1 MGAYLKNFSLP
12 PSDFPVEEITVRRL
26 LSHTAGLPLGD
37 VFTIYSPTEEM
48 PSLQEKL
55 TQEVVLARHPGTA
68 FSYSNTGYNLLELLI
83 EEVTGRDF
91 AEYMETEILRPLG
104 MENSSFNWS
113 AALTPAPPTGY
124 GLDGSAVPAYVYPEK
139 ASGGL
144 FATAEDIARFLL
156 ASMGEN
162 PVLSKD
168 SINLMYTPTV
178 DKIGIYSLVF
188 DAYGFGH
195 YLETLPN
202 GALSVSRQ
210 PRQRYHDTFQAVPET
225 GDGLVILTNSQRS
238 WPFIACLLREWA
250 RWRGF
255 PSVGMEK
262 ILWGGWGLAG
272 MASLI
277 LAQSAMLLA
286 QLFTSKPIRYRWLR
300 VLAALSLFV
309 LLFWSAN
316 QEYLFLRSVFPIHSV
331 WLGGAALV
339 FAAVL
344 LVSALWPF
352 VKKVRRNL
360 HV

>member
-1 MGAYLKNFSLP
+1 
-12 PSDFPVEEITVRRL
+12 
-26 LSHTAGLPLGD
+26 
-37 VFTIYSPTEEM
+37 
-48 PSLQEKL
+48 
-55 TQEVVLARHPGTA
+55 
-68 FSYSNTGYNLLELLI
+68 
-83 EEVTGRDF
+83 
-91 AEYMETEILRPLG
+91 
-104 MENSSFNWS
+104 
-113 AALTPAPPTGY
+113 
-124 GLDGSAVPAYVYPEK
+124 
-139 ASGGL
+139 
-144 FATAEDIARFLL
+144 
-156 ASMGEN
+156 
-162 PVLSKD
+162 
-168 SINLMYTPTV
+168 
-178 DKIGIYSLVF
+178 
-188 DAYGFGH
+188 
-195 YLETLPN
+195 
-202 GALSVSRQ
+202 
-210 PRQRYHDTFQAVPET
+210 
-225 GDGLVILTNSQRS
+225 
-238 WPFIACLLREWA
+238 
-250 RWRGF
+250 
-255 PSVGMEK
+255 MEK